1 MKKIV
6 LSLIGISLLSSCL
19 KNEDNQEGGKVFNLL
34 SSTKEVIK
42 DLSQTQND
50 RVVNKNYHYGQF
62 GNLIKVVENAT
73 NGTNPPT
80 KNVYEHYYEG
90 LLPSRTILF
99 TDGRK
104 MTETTYQFSN
114 SGKLILKSEVPGED
128 IDNPET
134 DQYEYNS
141 DFLTKHTHIHRNG
154 QTKYYT
160 ISNYEYVNNKIIKK
174 TTTYTETNKQKENE
188 TNATYEYVVE
198 ANGTI
203 KEVTEKDSRGILVIS
218 YTYDDKRNPLYL
230 DNFHKITNP
239 DYYLN
244 EEYAR
249 YNITKEVRK
258 YSDNSAPA
266 FVTEYKNTYDKDNN
280 LISKET
286 IRDKVSVSIKTYSY

>member
-50 RVVNKNYHYGQF
+50 RVVNKSYHYGQF
-62 GNLIKVVENAT
+62 GNLIKVVENTT

-90 LLPSRTILF
+90 FLPSRTILF

-203 KEVTEKDSRGILVIS
+203 KEVTEKDSRGTLVIS

-230 DNFHKITNP
+230 DNFHKIG
-239 DYYLN
+239 
-244 EEYAR
+244 
-249 YNITKEVRK
+249 I
-258 YSDNSAPA
+258 
-266 FVTEYKNTYDKDNN
+266 
-280 LISKET
+280 
-286 IRDKVSVSIKTYSY
+286 